1 MFAVAMEYGE
11 TQKRQF
17 NYTRVKLKK
26 YCSSCNEK
34 EMCLKDNQ
42 ICIDEETKNLPTEY

>member
-1 MFAVAMEYGE
+1 MEYGK
-11 TQKRQF
+11 TQNRWF
-17 NYTRVKLKK
+17 NYTRVKLKT

-42 ICIDEETKNLPTEY
+42 IYIDKENKNLLTEY